1 LFVLRL
7 RQFERSFAIRQEQ
20 DELKAERNKRKHDV
34 TFVDAMGCF
43 YDPHQIAFYAPDHS
57 EDEDREILIAHSR
70 ESRLLVVIYT
80 LRGDTIRIIS
90 ARRAT
95 HREAE
100 DYAQGI

>member
-1 LFVLRL
+1 MH
-7 RQFERSFAIRQEQ
+7 FEW
-20 DELKAERNKRKHDV
+20 DELKAKRNEHKHGV
-34 TFVDAMGCF
+34 TFVEAMSCF
-43 YDPHQIAFYAPDHS
+43 YDFHQIAFYDPDHS
-57 EDEDREILIAHSR
+57 ADEDREILIAHSR
-70 ESRLLVVIYT
+70 EGRLLVVIYT